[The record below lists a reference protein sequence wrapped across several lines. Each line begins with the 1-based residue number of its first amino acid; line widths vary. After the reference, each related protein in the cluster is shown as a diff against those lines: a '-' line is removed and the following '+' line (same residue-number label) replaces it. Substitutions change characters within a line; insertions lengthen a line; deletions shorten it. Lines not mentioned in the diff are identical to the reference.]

1 MRRQQLLAGL
11 VGLST
16 LGCGAGW
23 HQPPQLTPGPW
34 PPRQQVQ
41 VWSSG
46 QALRWHSVAIE
57 GDSISGVPF
66 VQAPDCDSCRG
77 SVPLDDVDSVR
88 VGNPVAGFLKTLGL
102 VVGVPALLLVIAC
115 AEGPGGPPCSE

>member
-1 MRRQQLLAGL
+1 MRRQQLLAGSWDSVHL
-11 VGLST
+11 GAARVGISL
-16 LGCGAGW
+16 
-23 HQPPQLTPGPW
+23 PQLTPVPGL
-34 PPRQQVQ
+34 RGNR
-41 VWSSG
+41 SKSG
-46 QALRWHSVAIE
+46 RAVKRSRWHSVVIE
-57 GDSISGVPF
+57 GDSISGVSF